1 MIAVSEVERLSKN
14 ADRDPALMTARKE
27 LQADALDFLDDMAL
41 ITSAILAF
49 GEEWGDFDTV
59 VKHYN
64 HPKSRRPSADRFGIN
79 LRKVFSSSQFSGQKI
94 FVTNLILDF
103 KRRRPTDKKNPM
115 SVDLGAH
122 VFLDYAR
129 EFGLSRI
136 KLHNPKVVI
145 AMGVDVTNALLKA
158 DGQRGVQ
165 GSFNSFVDHVAERG
179 PPRLTNGSHLVPVF
193 HPGHFGWAV
202 NRKRAKRTSDEQNI
216 ADWSVA
222 LRYV

>member
-27 LQADALDFLDDMAL
+27 LQ
-41 ITSAILAF
+41 
-49 GEEWGDFDTV
+49 
-59 VKHYN
+59 
-64 HPKSRRPSADRFGIN
+64 
-79 LRKVFSSSQFSGQKI
+79 
-94 FVTNLILDF
+94 
-103 KRRRPTDKKNPM
+103 
-115 SVDLGAH
+115 
-122 VFLDYAR
+122 
-129 EFGLSRI
+129 
-136 KLHNPKVVI
+136 

-193 HPGHFGWAV
+193 HPGHLGWVV